1 MNNKHICPYCEEF
14 TPIKIRTEPET
25 YTVRGEVVSI
35 ESKIAY
41 CSVCRNQI
49 WVDELDE
56 ENLNSAFDKYR
67 EIKNLLTPSR
77 IKEIREKYNVT
88 QVAFSRILGFGDKT
102 ISRYENGSIQDE
114 AQNNLIMLADIPENF
129 EALLEK
135 NKSKISAEDYKK
147 ASDALDSHHPI
158 IITSNM
164 EYNVRNTGYN
174 YEFTKSSAYFGGF
187 GGRQHAC

>member
-1 MNNKHICPYCEEF
+1 MNNKYICPCCGKF
-14 TPIKIRTEPET
+14 TSITIRTEPET

-35 ESKIAY
+35 KSKIAY
-41 CSVCRNQI
+41 CNICENQI

-67 EIKNLLTPSR
+67 ETKKLLTPSR
-77 IKEIREKYNVT
+77 IKEIRDKYNVT
-88 QVAFSRILGFGDKT
+88 QVTFSRILGFGDKT
-102 ISRYENGSIQDE
+102 IARYETGSIQDE

-129 EALLEK
+129 EMLLEK
-135 NKSKISAEDYKK
+135 NKEKISYEDYRK
-147 ASDALDSHHPI
+147 ATNALDSLHPT

-164 EYNVRNTGYN
+164 EYTVQNSGYC
-174 YEFTKSSAYFGGF
+174 YAFVKHPCYFGGF